1 MSYFIFVTPCRDN
14 CLPSPANGAVRWSHN
29 VQMLQGSRT
38 DDDGRYPVICPGW
51 VVHYLTNIKTLM
63 PLSRLDHYP
72 TLNVIYF
79 NPNASYLG
87 WSKGAAVK
95 LGLLQYLPHPYQL
108 VWNFKR
114 VKPAITVFFSNLFL
128 PPTFHYQSHIWIVIS
143 CYCNIR
149 KCSVQL
155 RFKRTCALSKCG
167 NNIVTTASFQ
177 WEENIVKVFHY
188 LGRYLCKSILVQ
200 FVSYMCYVFTTQL
213 TTFFL

>member
-1 MSYFIFVTPCRDN
+1 MKSQCSDATGIT
-14 CLPSPANGAVRWSHN
+14 VRWRW
-29 VQMLQGSRT
+29 MI
-38 DDDGRYPVICPGW
+38 PC
-51 VVHYLTNIKTLM
+51 YLSWFSTALSNKHKNSYATQRVG
-63 PLSRLDHYP
+63 PLSNSV

-128 PPTFHYQSHIWIVIS
+128 PPAFHYQSHIWIVIS
-143 CYCNIR
+143 CYCNIC

-155 RFKRTCALSKCG
+155 RFEQTCAPSKYG

-177 WEENIVKVFHY
+177 WEENIVRVFHY